1 MITPGEQS
9 DQMQP
14 EVTDESRSRE
24 TFQFV
29 RELAVKHLS
38 LAFSFSSFAVSFANN
53 VRMIPLDSLN
63 GHVAV
68 YIPCKRRTCRKTQ
81 INNTRC
87 FLRCCTHLLTTT
99 IVIPQRAVNV

>member
-24 TFQFV
+24 TFEFV

-38 LAFSFSSFAVSFANN
+38 LAFSFSSFAV
-53 VRMIPLDSLN
+53 LL
-63 GHVAV
+63 
-68 YIPCKRRTCRKTQ
+68 Q
-81 INNTRC
+81 IT
-87 FLRCCTHLLTTT
+87 
-99 IVIPQRAVNV
+99 